1 MPVPDLFAEGLARG
15 WKTYNGS
22 RLDDDLELEADVVVV
37 GTGAGGGTTAEIL
50 SAAGLKVLLVEEGP
64 LKTSSDFKMQEAD
77 AYPELYQEGIGRM
90 SKDGAITILQGRAVG
105 GTTLIN
111 WTSSFRT
118 PEPTLQHWA
127 QVYGVKGHS
136 AEDMAPWFEKME
148 QRLHVAPWALPPN
161 ANNDVIRLGCEKLG
175 YHWKVI
181 PRNVLGCWNLGY
193 CGMGCP
199 VNAKQ
204 SMLVTTI
211 PATLDKGGELL
222 YLARA
227 NRLLLDGDKVTG
239 LECLGM
245 DERCVAPNGRRIR
258 VRARHYVLSGG
269 GINTP
274 AILLRSKAPDPSQRV
289 GKRTF
294 LHTVN
299 FSAGLFDR
307 VINPFYGAPQSIYS
321 DHFQWD
327 DGVTGR
333 MSYKLEVPP
342 LQPSLA
348 SVLLGGFGSD
358 NALRMEQLPHTNMML
373 ALLRDGFHPDSA
385 EGSVGL
391 RGDDTPV
398 LDYRMTDYTWD
409 GIRRAFHTM
418 AEIQSPPA
426 PGKCGRCTATRVA
439 RRTCR
444 RRAGSSTACTWRS
457 TARAWAAPTSWAA
470 APWAKT
476 RPWRWPTAS
485 AAITTCGTCR
495 STTARCSPPASAP
508 TRSSRSTVLPRNW
521 PARWPNAWPGPEPPP
536 GRPRAAA
543 AGPAPSDLWA
553 KGRWPVRL
561 GRTGIPAL
569 PSDSL
574 TKPCQDVAMNRVLYP
589 GTFDPITKGHGDLI
603 ERASRLF
610 DHVIIAVAASP
621 KKNPLFSLEQR
632 VALAQEVTKHLP
644 NVEVVGFS
652 TLLAHFVKE
661 QKANVFLRGLRAVSD
676 FEYEFQLANMNR
688 QLAPDVESMF
698 LTPSEKYS
706 FISSTL
712 VREIAAL
719 GGDIS
724 KFVHPAVADALAE
737 RFKR

>member
-1 MPVPDLFAEGLARG
+1 
-15 WKTYNGS
+15 
-22 RLDDDLELEADVVVV
+22 
-37 GTGAGGGTTAEIL
+37 
-50 SAAGLKVLLVEEGP
+50 
-64 LKTSSDFKMQEAD
+64 
-77 AYPELYQEGIGRM
+77 M

-307 VINPFYGAPQSIYS
+307 VINPSTAHRSRSTPTISNGTTVSPDACP
-321 DHFQWD
+321 
-327 DGVTGR
+327 
-333 MSYKLEVPP
+333 
-342 LQPSLA
+342 
-348 SVLLGGFGSD
+348 
-358 NALRMEQLPHTNMML
+358 TNW
-373 ALLRDGFHPDSA
+373 R
-385 EGSVGL
+385 
-391 RGDDTPV
+391 
-398 LDYRMTDYTWD
+398 
-409 GIRRAFHTM
+409 
-418 AEIQSPPA
+418 
-426 PGKCGRCTATRVA
+426 
-439 RRTCR
+439 CR
-444 RRAGSSTACTWRS
+444 RCNR
-457 TARAWAAPTSWAA
+457 
-470 APWAKT
+470 
-476 RPWRWPTAS
+476 RWPRCCSAAS
-485 AAITTCGTCR
+485 AATTPCAWNSYR
-495 STTARCSPPASAP
+495 IP
-508 TRSSRSTVLPRNW
+508 T
-521 PARWPNAWPGPEPPP
+521 
-536 GRPRAAA
+536 
-543 AGPAPSDLWA
+543 
-553 KGRWPVRL
+553 
-561 GRTGIPAL
+561 
-569 PSDSL
+569 
-574 TKPCQDVAMNRVLYP
+574 
-589 GTFDPITKGHGDLI
+589 
-603 ERASRLF
+603 
-610 DHVIIAVAASP
+610 
-621 KKNPLFSLEQR
+621 
-632 VALAQEVTKHLP
+632 
-644 NVEVVGFS
+644 
-652 TLLAHFVKE
+652 
-661 QKANVFLRGLRAVSD
+661 
-676 FEYEFQLANMNR
+676 
-688 QLAPDVESMF
+688 
-698 LTPSEKYS
+698 
-706 FISSTL
+706 
-712 VREIAAL
+712 
-719 GGDIS
+719 
-724 KFVHPAVADALAE
+724 
-737 RFKR
+737 